1 MVTYDTRRVKKDSI
15 KYQLTY
21 VFVDGKLYCDQE
33 QSLAQSDD
41 YRYKYY
47 EYEGKDIVRMY
58 YTSKQ
63 GTWEDYSLSKDTLGR
78 YEVVMKVNNERL
90 VYANLDKRGR
100 IARLHNKPEPQQ
112 NELFTNVFGTPR
124 PFAVDLMFDSTNIKY
139 KYGGLFKKRTSVVQE
154 SLNNNEKYDNKSVR
168 TWDDI
173 LIYERVD
180 FSYWDNPRVR
190 EYEIKRANNSYH
202 FKTDDG
208 AIAYSI
214 ISDHKIEVT
223 ATPMNGTNVVKYFY
237 SVE

>member
-90 VYANLDKRGR
+90 VYAKLDKRGR
-100 IARLHNKPEPQQ
+100 ITSLHNKPKPKEK
-112 NELFTNVFGTPR
+112 NYTFTSIFGTPNI
-124 PFAVDLMFDSTNIKY
+124 FTIDFNDSLYIEYN
-139 KYGGLFKKRTSVVQE
+139 YGGLFKRRTSVVQE
-154 SLNNNEKYDNKSVR
+154 GDRYDQRYEMKSVR
-168 TWDDI
+168 TQDDL
-173 LIYERVD
+173 LISEKVY
-180 FSYWDNPRVR
+180 FSSYRTPRFLVYKLSR
-190 EYEIKRANNSYH
+190 HKKMYH
-202 FKTDDG
+202 FKNEYLE
-208 AIAYSI
+208 IAYKVVA
-214 ISDHKIEVT
+214 DNNIEVT